1 MKLAQKFPQIRTDGF
16 EFRAAERRA
25 IPVTAG
31 VTALAPMHTSHGQK
45 QRLEQIVDFHD
56 GAATDQCQRTIK
68 GAIQLPQQ
76 IHQCR
81 VDANTV
87 GSRRNIEESPVD
99 IEEQAIGRRGSRLRN
114 LGVRINHCGLLYAMI
129 ASGELLTFH
138 NQAGGSKR
146 SCRLVPGLAP
156 SGRDLPMSRT
166 KKVEDESR
174 EALENKALV
183 AARALVDRMRTL
195 YRELERL
202 TDAPITLHRALVC
215 VGNEPGLTAS
225 KLAAMLG
232 MQRPAVS
239 HVLKSLVARGWIERR
254 RSEDDQRAV
263 RVYPTAAGKQL
274 LHATAGRAVGT
285 LQRAVCN
292 LSSRDLERLTEG
304 IEAVLQHLP
313 DPAPSATL
321 PAAVRG
327 AGRPN
332 KR

>member
-1 MKLAQKFPQIRTDGF
+1 
-16 EFRAAERRA
+16 
-25 IPVTAG
+25 
-31 VTALAPMHTSHGQK
+31 
-45 QRLEQIVDFHD
+45 
-56 GAATDQCQRTIK
+56 
-68 GAIQLPQQ
+68 
-76 IHQCR
+76 
-81 VDANTV
+81 
-87 GSRRNIEESPVD
+87 
-99 IEEQAIGRRGSRLRN
+99 
-114 LGVRINHCGLLYAMI
+114 
-129 ASGELLTFH
+129 
-138 NQAGGSKR
+138 
-146 SCRLVPGLAP
+146 
-156 SGRDLPMSRT
+156 MSRT

>member
-1 MKLAQKFPQIRTDGF
+1 
-16 EFRAAERRA
+16 
-25 IPVTAG
+25 
-31 VTALAPMHTSHGQK
+31 
-45 QRLEQIVDFHD
+45 
-56 GAATDQCQRTIK
+56 
-68 GAIQLPQQ
+68 
-76 IHQCR
+76 
-81 VDANTV
+81 
-87 GSRRNIEESPVD
+87 
-99 IEEQAIGRRGSRLRN
+99 
-114 LGVRINHCGLLYAMI
+114 
-129 ASGELLTFH
+129 
-138 NQAGGSKR
+138 
-146 SCRLVPGLAP
+146 
-156 SGRDLPMSRT
+156 MSRT
-166 KKVEDESR
+166 KSVENETR

-274 LHATAGRAVGT
+274 LQATAGRAVFT

-292 LSSRDLERLTEG
+292 LSSRDLERLAAG
-304 IEAVLQHLP
+304 IEAVLTHLP
-313 DPAPSATL
+313 DPSSPLNSANLPRTSGARGPKRKSSATE
-321 PAAVRG
+321 R
-327 AGRPN
+327 
-332 KR
+332 